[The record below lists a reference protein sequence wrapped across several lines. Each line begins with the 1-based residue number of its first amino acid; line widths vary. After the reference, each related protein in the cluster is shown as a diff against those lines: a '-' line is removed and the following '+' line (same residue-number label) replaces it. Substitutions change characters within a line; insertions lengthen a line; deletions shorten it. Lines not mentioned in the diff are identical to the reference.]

1 MRLDKRILEIHPD
14 FSRSRIEG
22 LVKSGFVTVNGAV
35 AEKAG
40 MKVSEDDEIAV
51 EIPPPVPAVPEPEDI
66 PLEVVYEDSDMLVID
81 KAPGMVVHPAPGHFT
96 GTLVNALL
104 HYCPDL
110 SGIGGVARPGI
121 VHRLDQDTSGLIA
134 VAKSQKAM
142 DGLVK
147 AFSSHKAIAKTYLAV
162 CHGRPR
168 LDAGRIENL
177 IGRHPVD
184 RKRMA
189 IVEKNGKVAITNWR
203 VLESTGALSALEC
216 RIETG
221 RTHQIR
227 VHTASLGCPVIGDKT
242 YGKSALD
249 KKLEPVPAR
258 QMLHAWRLEL
268 YHPVNG
274 EKMKFEAPVPD
285 DMRPYLPERVFRR
298 GQALMELAV
307 GMFALALVVSA
318 LAGFAVYIAKSL
330 RSQNTVRS
338 SSESSDTTV
347 QFDSFAAKWIFGGES
362 VGVREKVAMP
372 MTEILK

>member
-1 MRLDKRILEIHPD
+1 MRLDKHILETHPD

-22 LVKSGFVTVNGAV
+22 LIKSGFVTVNGAV

-40 MKVSEDDEIAV
+40 MKVSENDEIVV

-66 PLEVVYEDSDMLVID
+66 PLDVVFEDEDMVVVN
-81 KAPGMVVHPAPGHFT
+81 KRPGMVVHPAPGHFT

-104 HYCPDL
+104 HHCPNL

-121 VHRLDQDTSGLIA
+121 VHRLDQDTSGLIV
-134 VAKSQKAM
+134 VAKSQPAM
-142 DGLVK
+142 DGLVQ
-147 AFSSHKAIAKTYLAV
+147 AFSSHRNIEKTYLAV
-162 CHGRPR
+162 VHGRPR

-189 IVEKNGKVAITNWR
+189 IVEKNGKVAITNYKVKVKGEGEQR
-203 VLESTGALSALEC
+203 NEKNLSVHCSPSPSAFTSLVEC

-227 VHTASLGCPVIGDKT
+227 VHMASLGCPVIGDKV

-258 QMLHAWRLEL
+258 QMLHAWKLKL
-268 YHPVNG
+268 WHPVKRV
-274 EKMKFEAPVPD
+274 EMTFDAPVPE
-285 DMRPYLPERVFRR
+285 DMRAYL
-298 GQALMELAV
+298 
-307 GMFALALVVSA
+307 
-318 LAGFAVYIAKSL
+318 
-330 RSQNTVRS
+330 
-338 SSESSDTTV
+338 
-347 QFDSFAAKWIFGGES
+347 
-362 VGVREKVAMP
+362 
-372 MTEILK
+372 

>member
-1 MRLDKRILEIHPD
+1 MRLDKKILETHPD

-22 LVKSGFVTVNGAV
+22 LIKSGFVTVNGAV

-40 MKVSEDDEIAV
+40 MKVGDDDEVVV
-51 EIPPPVPAVPEPEDI
+51 EIPPPVPAIPEPEAIALDI
-66 PLEVVYEDSDMLVID
+66 VYEDDDIIVIN
-81 KAPGMVVHPAPGHFT
+81 KMPGMVVHPAPGHFT

-104 HYCPDL
+104 HHCPNL

-121 VHRLDQDTSGLIA
+121 VHRLDQDTSGLIV

-147 AFSSHKAIAKTYLAV
+147 AFASHKAIEKTYLAV

-189 IVEKNGKVAITNWR
+189 IVEKNGKAAITNWK
-203 VLESTGALSALEC
+203 VLSKNTAQPISIIEC

-227 VHTASLGCPVIGDKT
+227 VHTASLGTPVIGDKV

-249 KKLEPVPAR
+249 KRLDPIPAR
-258 QMLHAWRLEL
+258 QMLHAWKLKL
-268 YHPVNG
+268 YHPVTSKIM
-274 EKMKFEAPVPD
+274 EFTAPIQT
-285 DMRPYLPERVFRR
+285 DM
-298 GQALMELAV
+298 QA
-307 GMFALALVVSA
+307 
-318 LAGFAVYIAKSL
+318 YIIA
-330 RSQNTVRS
+330 
-338 SSESSDTTV
+338 
-347 QFDSFAAKWIFGGES
+347 
-362 VGVREKVAMP
+362 
-372 MTEILK
+372 

>member
-1 MRLDKRILEIHPD
+1 MRLDKKILESYPD

-22 LVKSGFVTVNGAV
+22 LIKAGFVTVNGAV

-40 MKVSEDDEIAV
+40 MKVVDDDEVVV
-51 EIPPPVPAVPEPEDI
+51 EIPPPVPAVPEAEDI
-66 PLEVVYEDSDMLVID
+66 KLDIVFEDGDMLVIN

-104 HYCPDL
+104 YHCPDL

-121 VHRLDQDTSGLIA
+121 VHRLDQDTSGLIV

-147 AFSSHKAIAKTYLAV
+147 AFASHKSIEKTYLAV
-162 CHGRPR
+162 CHGKAR
-168 LDAGRIENL
+168 LQAGRIENL

-189 IVEKNGKVAITNWR
+189 IVEKNGKCAITNYR
-203 VLESTGALSALEC
+203 ALTVENLSSSGKENPLTVFEC

-227 VHTASLGCPVIGDKT
+227 VHMSSIGCPIIGDKV

-249 KKLEPVPAR
+249 KKLDPQPPR
-258 QMLHAWRLEL
+258 QMLHAWKLKL
-268 YHPVNG
+268 YHPVTSRVM
-274 EKMKFEAPVPD
+274 EFSAPVPD
-285 DMRPYLPERVFRR
+285 DMKPYLT
-298 GQALMELAV
+298 L
-307 GMFALALVVSA
+307 
-318 LAGFAVYIAKSL
+318 
-330 RSQNTVRS
+330 N
-338 SSESSDTTV
+338 
-347 QFDSFAAKWIFGGES
+347 
-362 VGVREKVAMP
+362 EKG
-372 MTEILK
+372 IK

>member
-1 MRLDKRILEIHPD
+1 MRLDKRILETHPD

-40 MKVSEDDEIAV
+40 MKVSEDDEIVV
-51 EIPPPVPAVPEPEDI
+51 EIPPPVPAIPEPEDI
-66 PLEVVYEDSDMLVID
+66 ALDVVYEDSDMLVVN

-104 HYCPDL
+104 HHCPDL

-121 VHRLDQDTSGLIA
+121 VHRLDQDTSGLIV

-142 DGLVK
+142 DSLVR
-147 AFSSHKAIAKTYLAV
+147 AFSSHTSIAKTYLAV

-189 IVEKNGKVAITNWR
+189 IVEKNGKVAITNWKT
-203 VLESTGALSALEC
+203 LETLGAISALEC

-227 VHTASLGCPVIGDKT
+227 VHTASLGTPVIGDKV

-249 KKLEPVPAR
+249 KRLIPVPER
-258 QMLHAWRLEL
+258 QMLHAWRLGL
-268 YHPVNG
+268 RHPVSG
-274 EKMKFEAPVPD
+274 EPMEFVAPIPA
-285 DMRPYLPERVFRR
+285 DMEIYLK
-298 GQALMELAV
+298 GIQ
-307 GMFALALVVSA
+307 
-318 LAGFAVYIAKSL
+318 K
-330 RSQNTVRS
+330 
-338 SSESSDTTV
+338 
-347 QFDSFAAKWIFGGES
+347 
-362 VGVREKVAMP
+362 
-372 MTEILK
+372 

>member
-1 MRLDKRILEIHPD
+1 MRLDKRILETHPD

-40 MKVSEDDEIAV
+40 MKVSEDDEIVV
-51 EIPPPVPAVPEPEDI
+51 EIPPPVPAIPEPEDI
-66 PLEVVYEDSDMLVID
+66 ALDVVYEDSDMLVVN

-96 GTLVNALL
+96 RTLVNALL
-104 HYCPDL
+104 HHCPDL

-121 VHRLDQDTSGLIA
+121 VHRLDQDTSGLIV

-142 DGLVK
+142 DSLVR
-147 AFSSHKAIAKTYLAV
+147 AFSSHTSIAKTYLAV

-189 IVEKNGKVAITNWR
+189 IVEKNGKVAITNWKT
-203 VLESTGALSALEC
+203 LETLGTISALEC

-227 VHTASLGCPVIGDKT
+227 VHTASLGTPVIGDKV

-249 KKLEPVPAR
+249 KRLTPVPER
-258 QMLHAWRLEL
+258 QMLHAWRLGL
-268 YHPVNG
+268 RHPVSG
-274 EKMKFEAPVPD
+274 EPMEFVAPIPA
-285 DMRPYLPERVFRR
+285 DMEIYLK
-298 GQALMELAV
+298 GIQ
-307 GMFALALVVSA
+307 
-318 LAGFAVYIAKSL
+318 K
-330 RSQNTVRS
+330 
-338 SSESSDTTV
+338 
-347 QFDSFAAKWIFGGES
+347 
-362 VGVREKVAMP
+362 
-372 MTEILK
+372 

>member
-1 MRLDKRILEIHPD
+1 MRLDKKILETHPD

-22 LVKSGFVTVNGAV
+22 LIKSGFVTVNGAV

-40 MKVSEDDEIAV
+40 MKVGDDDEVVV
-51 EIPPPVPAVPEPEDI
+51 EIPPPVPAIPEPEAIALDI
-66 PLEVVYEDSDMLVID
+66 VYEDDDIIVIN
-81 KAPGMVVHPAPGHFT
+81 KMPGMVVHPAPGHFT

-104 HYCPDL
+104 HHCPNL

-121 VHRLDQDTSGLIA
+121 VHRLDQDTSGLIV

-147 AFSSHKAIAKTYLAV
+147 AFASHKAIEKTYLAV

-189 IVEKNGKVAITNWR
+189 IVEKNGKAAITNWK
-203 VLESTGALSALEC
+203 VLSKNTAQPISIIEC

-227 VHTASLGCPVIGDKT
+227 VHTASLGTPVIGDKV

-249 KKLEPVPAR
+249 KRLDPIPAR
-258 QMLHAWRLEL
+258 QLLHAWKLKL
-268 YHPVNG
+268 YHPVTSKIM
-274 EKMKFEAPVPD
+274 EFTAPIPT
-285 DMRPYLPERVFRR
+285 DM
-298 GQALMELAV
+298 QA
-307 GMFALALVVSA
+307 
-318 LAGFAVYIAKSL
+318 YIIA
-330 RSQNTVRS
+330 
-338 SSESSDTTV
+338 
-347 QFDSFAAKWIFGGES
+347 
-362 VGVREKVAMP
+362 
-372 MTEILK
+372 

>member
-1 MRLDKRILEIHPD
+1 MKFRNREMIIMDRLDRTILARHPD

-22 LVKSGFVTVNGAV
+22 LVKAGFVTVNGTV

-40 MKVSEDDEIAV
+40 LKVDDGDEIVV

-66 PLEVVYEDSDMLVID
+66 PLSVVYEDEHMVVVD
-81 KAPGMVVHPAPGHFT
+81 KPAGLVVHPAPGHYT

-104 HYCPDL
+104 HHCPNL

-121 VHRLDQDTSGLIA
+121 VHRLDQDTSGLIV
-134 VAKSQKAM
+134 VAKSQPAM

-147 AFSSHKAIAKTYLAV
+147 AFASHKNVEKTYLAV

-189 IVEKNGKVAITNWR
+189 IVEKNGKTAITNWR
-203 VLESTGALSALEC
+203 VFDSSRQQTTAIEC
-216 RIETG
+216 KIETG

-227 VHTASLGCPVIGDKT
+227 VHMASLGCPVIGDAV

-249 KKLEPVPAR
+249 RKLMPVPAR
-258 QMLHAWRLEL
+258 QMLHAWRLRL
-268 YHPVNG
+268 WHPVENR
-274 EKMKFEAPVPD
+274 EMSFEAAIPD
-285 DMRPYLPERVFRR
+285 DMAAYL
-298 GQALMELAV
+298 
-307 GMFALALVVSA
+307 
-318 LAGFAVYIAKSL
+318 
-330 RSQNTVRS
+330 
-338 SSESSDTTV
+338 
-347 QFDSFAAKWIFGGES
+347 
-362 VGVREKVAMP
+362 
-372 MTEILK
+372 